1 MSFAE
6 DDATEGGDVDVFAG
20 RVCFRRW
27 GGEGMFRIANI
38 IGRWRRRRLESKL
51 LVRFVRDELRL
62 RQEYFDLASSLG
74 KPRGLKWSAPDWRQE
89 KSLMRERANGQWWM
103 LAGVNLSFEA
113 VVGGEME
120 GVEAVSMLRE
130 ACAVF
135 VWFDGGWRATGRT
148 LFNMDAQRAVSH
160 LEETHEPVAVQ

>member
-6 DDATEGGDVDVFAG
+6 GDATDGGDVYLFAG
-20 RVCFRRW
+20 RVSFCD
-27 GGEGMFRIANI
+27 GGLEEMFKIVNVIA
-38 IGRWRRRRLESKL
+38 RWRRRRLEAKL

-74 KPRGLKWSAPDWRQE
+74 KPRGLKWLAPDWRQE

-135 VWFDGGWRATGRT
+135 VWFNGGWRATGRT

-160 LEETHEPVAVQ
+160 LEETHEPVDVQ